1 MPYDPFNPG
10 GSRPIAPVGLR
21 QPQRS
26 RGRRRKPAGL
36 IRQRPYR
43 STIPWPWGTVHELSK
58 RLGVSPDDIARAREC
73 GLLVE
78 SEDFEVEGVSR
89 NGRRQFVYH
98 LRRIEERW
106 PRLRPLVAE
115 SYRVGVLTFRKHLSR
130 IDV

>member
-1 MPYDPFNPG
+1 MQFDLFNPG

-26 RGRRRKPAGL
+26 RGRRRKPSGL

-78 SEDFEVEGVSR
+78 SEDFEVEGVCR

-106 PRLRPLVAE
+106 SELRRLVAE
-115 SYRVGVLTFRKHLSR
+115 SYRVGVPRVRQYLSR